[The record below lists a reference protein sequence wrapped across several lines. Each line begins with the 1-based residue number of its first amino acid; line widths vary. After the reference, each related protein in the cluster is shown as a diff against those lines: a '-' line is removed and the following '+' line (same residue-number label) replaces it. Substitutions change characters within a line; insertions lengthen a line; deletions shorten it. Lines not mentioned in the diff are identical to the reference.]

1 MSVSSSSK
9 LAALGIVLGLSACE
23 QKVRI
28 DAIELGDA
36 KKIRFP
42 VLQTGDAKTSDK
54 INQDL
59 KVRFFRN
66 ESANLTTDSALR
78 RWVSDFSGEVDFE
91 VTYLEKGI
99 ASFSL
104 NGCGCG
110 SFCTCETTYFTY
122 NTSTGEYLGIGQIVD
137 TVGEFRSRVL
147 ADRKSLYRKGRMAFM
162 QQLKDNESGAT
173 TDDVEWA
180 KREYDACAGSDD
192 MESLALYA
200 DSLVI
205 ADPCQFPN
213 MIRFAQP
220 GFSLK
225 YRYADIRQHLRLSS
239 LR

>member
-1 MSVSSSSK
+1 M
-9 LAALGIVLGLSACE
+9 AAVCIVLGLTACE
-23 QKVRI
+23 RKAGEQNARI
-28 DAIELGDA
+28 DAIELGEA
-36 KKIRFP
+36 KKVRFP
-42 VLQTGDAKTSDK
+42 VVRTGDAKTSDK

-59 KVRFFRN
+59 KVRIFGD
-66 ESANLTTDSALR
+66 ESANLTTDSALK

-99 ASFSL
+99 ASL
-104 NGCGCG
+104 NLNKCGCG
-110 SFCTCETTYFTY
+110 SFCTCETSYFTY
-122 NTSTGEYLGIGQIVD
+122 NTNTGEHLGVGQIVD

-180 KREYDACAGSDD
+180 KREYDVCAGSED
-192 MESLALYA
+192 MASLALYA

-205 ADPCQFPN
+205 ADRCQFPN
-213 MIRFAQP
+213 AIRFAQP

-225 YRYADIRQHLRLSS
+225 YRYAEIRQHLRLPS